1 MLKIPTWKV
10 GLFLTRVL
18 IDTVVRIPSDALMAF
33 EGYNNVQ
40 CKRLDNDSS
49 VREQG
54 VLYRQEQA
62 DE

>member
-1 MLKIPTWKV
+1 
-10 GLFLTRVL
+10 
-18 IDTVVRIPSDALMAF
+18 MAF